1 MGQLPQFV
9 PESTVADRR
18 RSDRQCAIRRT
29 SEAFHCAP
37 AAPCRRGPANRTAR
51 RRSPVGRAAWSVNQK
66 LTAGASGP
74 NHAERSARCSFA
86 NSSQCWVARGVAP
99 GGRCQ
104 FRKAGQ
110 IEFMNHCQLPDC
122 LHRDIRAHPDQID
135 PLRAHTSSTST
146 SRKRTPS
153 GGRLRKGTAT
163 RQSPSARL
171 TSVRTGLQSESGRRA
186 SKPQVPIRRLSSFTG
201 SPATSATANDRSARS
216 DPVRLFT
223 RRFVHVHA
231 SC

>member
-29 SEAFHCAP
+29 IEAFHCAP

-51 RRSPVGRAAWSVNQK
+51 LRSPVGRAAWSVNQK

-74 NHAERSARCSFA
+74 QPRGTECSLQFRKRVRSVG
-86 NSSQCWVARGVAP
+86 SQEGSHRGVA
-99 GGRCQ
+99 GQ

-135 PLRAHTSSTST
+135 PLRARTSSTST

-163 RQSPSARL
+163 PSSECSADKRPD
-171 TSVRTGLQSESGRRA
+171 RTAIRKRETGVGA
-186 SKPQVPIRRLSSFTG
+186 PCTNHQVEFIYRLS
-201 SPATSATANDRSARS
+201 
-216 DPVRLFT
+216 
-223 RRFVHVHA
+223 
-231 SC
+231 